1 LLGNGHLKGTPTVTL
16 NEADAADIAGRIGH
30 PGTTLTRDLT
40 KRPGCVA
47 FRFSGK
53 QGSPNSLSKALAKL
67 GPWGL
72 LSGEKSIP
80 KKYLLAS
87 IEQRLALL
95 AGLVDT
101 DGSASRAGACYHTT
115 SKQLAQD
122 VIVLARSVG
131 CRASL
136 GHDKCWRV
144 TMRHSTERLFR
155 TARKLAAQTKPVKRR
170 MVDKYVKRIEP
181 YGKGPAVCISV
192 EAKDGLFVTRG
203 FTLTHNTKTVAK
215 VLHAIGRRSLFV
227 VPSKWLLHQTI
238 ASLRECMPD
247 APIGQIGDGV
257 YDVQFF
263 TVATIQSL
271 SSMSPVRK
279 TSKKT
284 GRAAH
289 PDYATLMQ
297 SFDVGVFDEAHHIRG
312 DGDWYRVFVDL
323 DARFKIGVSAT
334 VFFDNTKEQE
344 SGIIWLRGTCG
355 PIRYEV
361 SASRLIQAGY
371 LLAQSVKMYRVHE
384 PDDVREARYSATL
397 KKRCITENEHRNA
410 MIGAI
415 VRDLAP
421 RKTIIIAREHAHIR
435 AICEMLDNNS
445 VPFRVLTGKTSHD
458 QRMDYVDD
466 FTSKRGPH
474 VLVGNVL
481 GEGVD
486 IPDVEVVVNAEG
498 GKDEKQTW
506 QRQRNLTVVEGS
518 KKAPLMVDFYDCMSK
533 VFEKHSRA
541 RLKVYKSEGEFSAE
555 VLECDA
561 V

>member
-1 LLGNGHLKGTPTVTL
+1 MRVAVTLTISNRFVRVDKADLKTLRALDKICSYRVAGYWFSPAYKSRRWDGKEHLFKFTQARGYHAPAGMAEDIARALKKRKVDYEVVHARAFNSEERRITWNTDVVLRDYQIEAVRALLGGQVPGRGVLKMP
-16 NEADAADIAGRIGH
+16 IR
-30 PGTTLTRDLT
+30 
-40 KRPGCVA
+40 
-47 FRFSGK
+47 SGK
-53 QGSPNSLSKALAKL
+53 
-67 GPWGL
+67 
-72 LSGEKSIP
+72 
-80 KKYLLAS
+80 
-87 IEQRLALL
+87 
-95 AGLVDT
+95 
-101 DGSASRAGACYHTT
+101 
-115 SKQLAQD
+115 
-122 VIVLARSVG
+122 
-131 CRASL
+131 
-136 GHDKCWRV
+136 
-144 TMRHSTERLFR
+144 
-155 TARKLAAQTKPVKRR
+155 
-170 MVDKYVKRIEP
+170 
-181 YGKGPAVCISV
+181 
-192 EAKDGLFVTRG
+192 
-203 FTLTHNTKTVAK
+203 TKTVAK
-215 VLHAIGRRSLFV
+215 VLHVIGRRSLFV

-247 APIGQIGDGV
+247 AEIGQIGDGV
-257 YDVQFF
+257 YDVKFF

-279 TSKKT
+279 TAKKT

-289 PDYATLMQ
+289 PDYASLMK

-384 PDDVREARYSATL
+384 PDDVREASYSATL
-397 KKRCITENEHRNA
+397 KKRCITENERRNA
-410 MIGAI
+410 MIAAI

-435 AICEMLDNNS
+435 AICEMLDSND

-518 KKAPLMVDFYDCMSK
+518 KKAPLMVDFYDCMSR

>member
-1 LLGNGHLKGTPTVTL
+1 MHVTL
-16 NEADAADIAGRIGH
+16 TISNRFVRVDGVDLKTLRELDKICSYRVAGYWFSPAYKSRRWDGKEHLFKFTQKQGYHAPAGMAEDIARVLKKRDVFYEVKFLRGYHSEPQRFRWNPDVQLRDYQWEAVNALTHGAVPGRGVLKMPI
-30 PGTTLTRDLT
+30 R
-40 KRPGCVA
+40 
-47 FRFSGK
+47 SGK
-53 QGSPNSLSKALAKL
+53 
-67 GPWGL
+67 
-72 LSGEKSIP
+72 
-80 KKYLLAS
+80 
-87 IEQRLALL
+87 
-95 AGLVDT
+95 
-101 DGSASRAGACYHTT
+101 
-115 SKQLAQD
+115 
-122 VIVLARSVG
+122 
-131 CRASL
+131 
-136 GHDKCWRV
+136 
-144 TMRHSTERLFR
+144 
-155 TARKLAAQTKPVKRR
+155 
-170 MVDKYVKRIEP
+170 
-181 YGKGPAVCISV
+181 
-192 EAKDGLFVTRG
+192 
-203 FTLTHNTKTVAK
+203 TKTVAK
-215 VLHAIGRRSLFV
+215 VLHLIGRRALFV

-271 SSMSPVRK
+271 AGMAPVRK
-279 TSKKT
+279 TRKKE

-289 PDYATLMQ
+289 PDYATLMS

-334 VFFDNTKEQE
+334 IFFDNTKEQE

-384 PDDVREARYSATL
+384 PDDVRDARYSATL
-397 KKRCITENEHRNA
+397 KKKCITENHRRNE
-410 MIGAI
+410 MIAAI
-415 VRDLAP
+415 VREQAP
-421 RKTIIIAREHAHIR
+421 RKTIVIAREHAHIK
-435 AICEMLDNNS
+435 AICDALDDEGVS
-445 VPFRVLTGKTSHD
+445 FRVLTGRTSQD

-533 VFEKHSRA
+533 VFLKHSKA
-541 RLKVYKSEGEFSAE
+541 RLKVYQSEGEFSAE

>member
-1 LLGNGHLKGTPTVTL
+1 MAVTLTISNRFVRIDKADLKTLRALDKVCSYRVAGYWFSPAYKSRRWDGKEHLFKFTQAKGYHAPAGMAEDIARVLKKRKVDYEVVHARAFNSDVRRFKWNTDVVLRDYQLEAVRALLGGQVPGRGVLKMP
-16 NEADAADIAGRIGH
+16 IR
-30 PGTTLTRDLT
+30 
-40 KRPGCVA
+40 
-47 FRFSGK
+47 SGK
-53 QGSPNSLSKALAKL
+53 
-67 GPWGL
+67 
-72 LSGEKSIP
+72 
-80 KKYLLAS
+80 
-87 IEQRLALL
+87 
-95 AGLVDT
+95 
-101 DGSASRAGACYHTT
+101 
-115 SKQLAQD
+115 
-122 VIVLARSVG
+122 
-131 CRASL
+131 
-136 GHDKCWRV
+136 
-144 TMRHSTERLFR
+144 
-155 TARKLAAQTKPVKRR
+155 
-170 MVDKYVKRIEP
+170 
-181 YGKGPAVCISV
+181 
-192 EAKDGLFVTRG
+192 
-203 FTLTHNTKTVAK
+203 TKTVAK

-238 ASLRECMPD
+238 TSLRECMPD

-279 TSKKT
+279 TAKKS

-435 AICEMLDNNS
+435 AICEMLDSNS
-445 VPFRVLTGKTSHD
+445 VPFRVLTGKTPHD

-518 KKAPLMVDFYDCMSK
+518 KKAPLMVDFYDCMSR

>member
-1 LLGNGHLKGTPTVTL
+1 MAVFRPVAVTLTISNRFVRVEGVDLKTLRALDKVCSYRVAGYFFSPAYKSRRWDGKEHLFKFTQAKGYHAPAGMAEDIALQLKKRKVPYVVKFETGFHSKRKRFTWNTDVVLRDYQREAVRALLKGAVP
-16 NEADAADIAGRIGH
+16 GRGVLKMPI
-30 PGTTLTRDLT
+30 R
-40 KRPGCVA
+40 
-47 FRFSGK
+47 SGK
-53 QGSPNSLSKALAKL
+53 
-67 GPWGL
+67 
-72 LSGEKSIP
+72 
-80 KKYLLAS
+80 
-87 IEQRLALL
+87 
-95 AGLVDT
+95 
-101 DGSASRAGACYHTT
+101 
-115 SKQLAQD
+115 
-122 VIVLARSVG
+122 
-131 CRASL
+131 
-136 GHDKCWRV
+136 
-144 TMRHSTERLFR
+144 
-155 TARKLAAQTKPVKRR
+155 
-170 MVDKYVKRIEP
+170 
-181 YGKGPAVCISV
+181 
-192 EAKDGLFVTRG
+192 
-203 FTLTHNTKTVAK
+203 TKTVAK
-215 VLHAIGRRSLFV
+215 MMHAIGRRSLFV

-257 YDVQFF
+257 YDPQFF

-271 SSMSPVRK
+271 SGMAPVRK
-279 TSKKT
+279 TRKKA
-284 GRAAH
+284 GREAH
-289 PDYATLMQ
+289 PEYAKLMS
-297 SFDVGVFDEAHHIRG
+297 SFDLGVFDEAHHIRG

-323 DARFKIGVSAT
+323 DARFKVGVSAT

-384 PDDVREARYSATL
+384 PEDVREARYSATL
-397 KKRCITENEHRNA
+397 KKRCITENGHRNA
-410 MIGAI
+410 MIARV
-415 VRDLAP
+415 VRDLMP
-421 RKTIIIAREHAHIR
+421 RKTIVIAREHAHIN
-435 AICEMLDNNS
+435 AICEALDS
-445 VPFRVLTGKTSHD
+445 EGVRFRTLTGKTTHD
-458 QRMDYVDD
+458 QRMDSVDE
-466 FTSKRGPH
+466 FTTRKGSLH

-518 KKAPLMVDFYDCMSK
+518 KKAPLMVDFYDSMSK

>member
-1 LLGNGHLKGTPTVTL
+1 MPVTLTISNRFVRVDGVDLKTLRALDKVCSYRVAGYWFSPAYKSRRWDGKEHLFKFTQKAGYHAPAGMAEDIARILKKRKVDYEVVHARAFNSDVRRFTWNADVVLRDYQLEAVRALLGGQVPGRGVLKMP
-16 NEADAADIAGRIGH
+16 IR
-30 PGTTLTRDLT
+30 
-40 KRPGCVA
+40 
-47 FRFSGK
+47 SGK
-53 QGSPNSLSKALAKL
+53 
-67 GPWGL
+67 
-72 LSGEKSIP
+72 
-80 KKYLLAS
+80 
-87 IEQRLALL
+87 
-95 AGLVDT
+95 
-101 DGSASRAGACYHTT
+101 
-115 SKQLAQD
+115 
-122 VIVLARSVG
+122 
-131 CRASL
+131 
-136 GHDKCWRV
+136 
-144 TMRHSTERLFR
+144 
-155 TARKLAAQTKPVKRR
+155 
-170 MVDKYVKRIEP
+170 
-181 YGKGPAVCISV
+181 
-192 EAKDGLFVTRG
+192 
-203 FTLTHNTKTVAK
+203 TKTVAK

-271 SSMSPVRK
+271 SGMSPVRK
-279 TSKKT
+279 TAKKK
-284 GRAAH
+284 GREAH
-289 PDYATLMQ
+289 PDYATLMS

-323 DARFKIGVSAT
+323 DARYKIGVSAT

-384 PDDVREARYSATL
+384 PDDVRDARYSATL
-397 KKRCITENEHRNA
+397 KKRCVTENAHRNT
-410 MIGAI
+410 MIARI

-421 RKTIIIAREHAHIR
+421 RKTIVIAREHAHIK
-435 AICEMLDNNS
+435 AICDALDGEG
-445 VPFRVLTGKTSHD
+445 VRCRVLTGKTSHD
-458 QRMDYVDD
+458 QRMDYVDE
-466 FTSKRGPH
+466 FTGKRGPH

-541 RLKVYKSEGEFSAE
+541 RLKVYKSEGEFSAQ